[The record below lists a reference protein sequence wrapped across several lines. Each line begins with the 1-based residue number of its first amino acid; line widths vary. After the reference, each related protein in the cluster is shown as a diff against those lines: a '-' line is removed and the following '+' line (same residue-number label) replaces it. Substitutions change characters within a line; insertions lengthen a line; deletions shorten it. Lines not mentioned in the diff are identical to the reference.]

1 MVVKDILR
9 KMRIMENENEI
20 LKSLASGDQQVFSW
34 LFRRYYL
41 KVRSFAYGFV
51 KDADEADDL
60 AQTVFIKIWDKHEIF
75 SCVKNFDAYLY
86 TLTKYT
92 IFNYIKSKDVGAV
105 VHDEFPEILN
115 SDTPYEELLA
125 SDLKLLIDMVVDSMS
140 PQRKMVYILSRVRGL
155 SNDEIAVKLGIH
167 KKTVE
172 NHLNLALRELKN
184 VISTAIVT
192 YFLLM
197 NWWK

>member
-60 AQTVFIKIWDKHEIF
+60 AQTVFIKIWDKQVYHIQLHQ
-75 SCVKNFDAYLY
+75 VKGCGGSSA
-86 TLTKYT
+86 
-92 IFNYIKSKDVGAV
+92 
-105 VHDEFPEILN
+105 
-115 SDTPYEELLA
+115 
-125 SDLKLLIDMVVDSMS
+125 
-140 PQRKMVYILSRVRGL
+140 
-155 SNDEIAVKLGIH
+155 
-167 KKTVE
+167 
-172 NHLNLALRELKN
+172 
-184 VISTAIVT
+184 
-192 YFLLM
+192 
-197 NWWK
+197 

>member
-60 AQTVFIKIWDKHEIF
+60 AQKI
-75 SCVKNFDAYLY
+75 VKC
-86 TLTKYT
+86 
-92 IFNYIKSKDVGAV
+92 ISSKDA
-105 VHDEFPEILN
+105 E
-115 SDTPYEELLA
+115 
-125 SDLKLLIDMVVDSMS
+125 DLIEQIKTKVE
-140 PQRKMVYILSRVRGL
+140 RK
-155 SNDEIAVKLGIH
+155 
-167 KKTVE
+167 
-172 NHLNLALRELKN
+172 
-184 VISTAIVT
+184 
-192 YFLLM
+192 
-197 NWWK
+197 

>member
-60 AQTVFIKIWDKHEIF
+60 WHKL
-75 SCVKNFDAYLY
+75 YLS
-86 TLTKYT
+86 
-92 IFNYIKSKDVGAV
+92 KSG
-105 VHDEFPEILN
+105 
-115 SDTPYEELLA
+115 
-125 SDLKLLIDMVVDSMS
+125 
-140 PQRKMVYILSRVRGL
+140 
-155 SNDEIAVKLGIH
+155 
-167 KKTVE
+167 
-172 NHLNLALRELKN
+172 
-184 VISTAIVT
+184 ISTKSFRVSRISMRI
-192 YFLLM
+192 YIH
-197 NWWK
+197 

>member
-75 SCVKNFDAYLY
+75 SYVKNFDAYLY

-92 IFNYIKSKDVGAV
+92 CWRN
-105 VHDEFPEILN
+105 
-115 SDTPYEELLA
+115 
-125 SDLKLLIDMVVDSMS
+125 
-140 PQRKMVYILSRVRGL
+140 
-155 SNDEIAVKLGIH
+155 
-167 KKTVE
+167 
-172 NHLNLALRELKN
+172 
-184 VISTAIVT
+184 
-192 YFLLM
+192 
-197 NWWK
+197 